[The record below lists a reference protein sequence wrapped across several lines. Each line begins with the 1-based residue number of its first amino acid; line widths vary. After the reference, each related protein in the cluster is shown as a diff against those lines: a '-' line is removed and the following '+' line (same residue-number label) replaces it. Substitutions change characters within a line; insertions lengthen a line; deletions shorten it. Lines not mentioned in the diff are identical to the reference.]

1 MTKRLL
7 MLASFFIMFSA
18 NAQNE
23 YFNPVTTIT
32 SRNIKKNAFS
42 LSRGPMGNINST
54 FLISSLNYGLF
65 SRLEVGTAP
74 LFYLTPEH
82 KYNYILKTNFYRGE
96 SIDWSF
102 AFSENR
108 FRVKLQNDQSVLKM
122 SSGQLAFN
130 FHPPAQA
137 WAIGGSYTNV
147 CGYIDS
153 ANKLV
158 FIYSYRCTDEYGLDV
173 QYSINDDK
181 WITLGAGKMRD
192 GGLAPYE
199 LTHRGIGLAYTQF
212 FEKKFFSRPSLGLY
226 RHNDNNVFLISST
239 IYEER

>member
-1 MTKRLL
+1 MNKKVLVIV
-7 MLASFFIMFSA
+7 SCFIMFSA
-18 NAQNE
+18 FAQNVF
-23 YFNPVTTIT
+23 FNPVTTIT
-32 SRNIKKNAFS
+32 SRNIKKNTFS
-42 LSRGPMGNINST
+42 ISRGPMGNINST

-65 SRLEVGTAP
+65 SRLEIGTAP
-74 LFYLTPEH
+74 LFYLSPEH
-82 KYNYILKTNFYRGE
+82 KYNYIFKTNFYRGE
-96 SIDWSF
+96 YFDWSV

-108 FRVKLQNDQSVLKM
+108 FRVKLQNEHSVLKM

-130 FHPPAQA
+130 FHPPNQP

-158 FIYSYRCTDEYGLDV
+158 FIYSYKCTEEYGFDI
-173 QYSINDDK
+173 QYSLNDNK
-181 WITLGAGKMRD
+181 WVTLGTGKMRD

-199 LTHRGIGLAYTQF
+199 LAHRGIGLAYTQF
-212 FEKKFFSRPSLGLY
+212 FEKKFFSRPSLGVY
-226 RHNDNNVFLISST
+226 RHNDKNVFLISST